1 MDGVHDMGGMH
12 GFGPVVTDD
21 GALTHHQAWEI
32 RAQVITLLAG
42 RSMRDA
48 IERLEPATYLSSTY
62 YERWLRAGEMKLVE
76 QGRITTDDLARWYD
90 VFAHD
95 AQARPPVT
103 TDPELVERVRHM
115 RSGSFEPAHGAAHIV
130 GDRVRVMRMR
140 PAGHHRCPRYLRGA
154 TGTVE
159 RVLGADLVPGV
170 PAHDHVVEPVYTVEF
185 SSLELFGDP
194 IAGHGGEPSTD
205 DPPHSVLIDL
215 FERYLEPVR

>member
-21 GALTHHQAWEI
+21 GALTHQQAWEI

-48 IERLEPATYLSSTY
+48 IERLEPATYLSATY

-95 AQARPPVT
+95 AQAHPPVT
-103 TDPELVERVRHM
+103 TDPELVEQVRHM
-115 RSGSFEPAHGAAHIV
+115 RSDAFEPAHGAAHIV

-154 TGTVE
+154 TGIVE
-159 RVLGADLVPGV
+159 RLLGADLVPGL
-170 PAHDHVVEPVYTVEF
+170 PARDHVVEPVYTVEF
-185 SSLELFGDP
+185 SSLDLFGDP
-194 IAGHGGEPSTD
+194 NVGPASEPSTN
-205 DPPHSVLIDL
+205 DPAHSVLIDL

>member
-21 GALTHHQAWEI
+21 GALTHRHEWEI
-32 RAQVITLLAG
+32 RVQVITLLAG

-48 IERLEPATYLSSTY
+48 IERLESATYLSSSY

-76 QGRITTDDLARWYD
+76 QGRITTDDLARWHD

-103 TDPELVERVRHM
+103 DDPESVERVRRM
-115 RSGSFEPAHGAAHIV
+115 RSDTFEPAPDATHVV
-130 GDRVRVMRMR
+130 GDRVRVIRMR

-159 RVLGADLVPGV
+159 RVLGADLVPGLS
-170 PAHDHVVEPVYTVEF
+170 AGDHIVEPVYTVEF

-194 IAGHGGEPSTD
+194 IVGPADDPSTD
-205 DPPHSVLIDL
+205 DPAHSVLIDL